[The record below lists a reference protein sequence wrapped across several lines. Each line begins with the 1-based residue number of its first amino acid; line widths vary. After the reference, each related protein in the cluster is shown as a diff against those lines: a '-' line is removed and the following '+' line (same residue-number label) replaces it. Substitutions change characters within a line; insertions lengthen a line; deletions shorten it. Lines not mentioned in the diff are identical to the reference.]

1 MNINLSSE
9 IMTAI
14 AEIQKDEI
22 FDDDFIDVIDTIIY
36 GYLLDNEAEMDDDKG
51 LRQRVLLARSL
62 RYYRDKILEVFPLK
76 QKS

>member
-22 FDDDFIDVIDTIIY
+22 FDDDFIEVIDTIIY

-62 RYYRDKILEVFPLK
+62 RYYRDKILEVFPQK

>member
-62 RYYRDKILEVFPLK
+62 RYYRDKILEVFPQK